1 MTLARVVAEAFA
13 ARAEEVAAKEGQRLG
28 QLGVFLLQLAVV
40 SRSRFE
46 HALELIDAALSAC
59 GLLLSACGLLLS
71 ACGLL
76 LSVCGLLP
84 QLVVAA
90 EQVVEQPHALLR
102 IVGET
107 WWDAHNMNYGLLF
120 ILCKS
125 IGADFSLFFR
135 DFSRRTGTAC
145 VGVRSAGRSRRGS
158 WRAAPV
164 GVRRR
169 RLRRCW
175 ASRRIRSRVACTR

>member
-46 HALELIDAALSAC
+46 HALELIDAALSVF
-59 GLLLSACGLLLS
+59 
-71 ACGLL
+71 GLL
-76 LSVCGLLP
+76 LSVFGLLP

-90 EQVVEQPHALLR
+90 EQVVEQPLALLR

-107 WWDAHNMNYGLLF
+107 WRDAHNMNYTLF
-120 ILCKS
+120 FMLCKS
-125 IGADFSLFFR
+125 ID
-135 DFSRRTGTAC
+135 
-145 VGVRSAGRSRRGS
+145 
-158 WRAAPV
+158 
-164 GVRRR
+164 
-169 RLRRCW
+169 
-175 ASRRIRSRVACTR
+175 

>member
-40 SRSRFE
+40 SRRRFE
-46 HALELIDAALSAC
+46 HALELIDAA
-59 GLLLSACGLLLS
+59 
-71 ACGLL
+71 

-90 EQVVEQPHALLR
+90 EQVVEQLHALLR

-107 WWDAHNMNYGLLF
+107 WWYAHNMNYGLL
-120 ILCKS
+120 L
-125 IGADFSLFFR
+125 
-135 DFSRRTGTAC
+135 TANTT
-145 VGVRSAGRSRRGS
+145 
-158 WRAAPV
+158 
-164 GVRRR
+164 
-169 RLRRCW
+169 
-175 ASRRIRSRVACTR
+175 ASG

>member
-46 HALELIDAALSAC
+46 HALEL
-59 GLLLSACGLLLS
+59 
-71 ACGLL
+71 
-76 LSVCGLLP
+76 
-84 QLVVAA
+84 VVAA
-90 EQVVEQPHALLR
+90 EQVVEQLHALLR

-107 WWDAHNMNYGLLF
+107 WWYAHNMNYGLF
-120 ILCKS
+120 FMLCKS
-125 IGADFSLFFR
+125 IGADFSSFFR

-158 WRAAPV
+158 WRAAPA